1 MKKIIALLMTA
12 LMLFTVHAALAEGEQ
27 LAPLYKT
34 VGEAMEDS
42 SEGRVI
48 SGGIPGEYYA
58 VITLK
63 DGTYYRSIAYVDEK
77 LKELEAAEDA
87 LDYTAEDYFDK
98 FEAARDKVDEYIKT
112 LPIAYSE
119 AFTAKPLTEEEMA
132 SWKGKKLSELVEE
145 GFEIGSNGTDNDEN
159 EEMIIFYDLRYG
171 VFDYSCVMDAD
182 YDQYEAAQE
191 NDTEG
196 DLTVREMKLL
206 GITEWGFDRR
216 FHTDGTV
223 EEQRDPLAELS
234 GILEELGAL
243 IQRAQA
249 GEDVDF
255 KAFAESMKEQY
266 PEFAEMVDVYMT
278 LCETYGIEG
287 LASMMTP
294 AE

>member
-48 SGGIPGEYYA
+48 SGGIPDEYYA

-278 LCETYGIEG
+278 LYETYGIEG